1 MHDLFAP
8 LDLGGAIILLGAIMP
23 PIPSDR
29 AADGEL
35 DIRVWFFA
43 AASLSYPSPTVIL
56 GGAKN
61 LRGGG

>member
-1 MHDLFAP
+1 MTMRDGFTA
-8 LDLGGAIILLGAIMP
+8 ALLYAML
-23 PIPSDR
+23 SSAY